1 MSLDSSREQI
11 TSIIA
16 AQQSRPGA
24 LLPILHAIQDALGY
38 IPPDTVVQIAAALN
52 LSRAEVHGVITFY
65 HHFRTSPPA
74 RHTIQICCAE
84 ACQSMGAEQL
94 VKHAEQRLAG
104 STQDEYA
111 LQPVYCLGLCA
122 TSPSMMIDDE
132 LHARVTPEKFDNLIN
147 DIGIKNIGMKRS
159 GGGA

>member
-1 MSLDSSREQI
+1 MSLEYNHQQVA
-11 TSIIA
+11 SIIA

-24 LLPILHAIQDALGY
+24 LLPILHDIQDALGF
-38 IPPDTVVQIAAALN
+38 IPPDSVSQIASALN

-65 HHFRTSPPA
+65 HHFRTTPPA
-74 RHTIQICCAE
+74 KHTIQICCAE

-104 STQDEYA
+104 RKQGECT

-122 TSPSMMIDDE
+122 TSPAVMIGEE
-132 LHARVTPEKFDNLIN
+132 LHARVTPEKFDRLLKMM
-147 DIGIKNIGMKRS
+147 GIKP
-159 GGGA
+159 